1 MGRCRHACRY
11 ARRMQIPTIEKLR
24 RVHLFAGL
32 NASAL
37 ERLASI
43 ATEFTA
49 PEGQVLIETGQ
60 PGTGVFIIEEGSVR
74 VDLPD
79 GGSRTRGPGS
89 FIGELAVLADT
100 PRAARVVVAEPLTAL
115 AIRRGDMLELLD
127 AEPVIALE
135 MLHELARRLTE
146 GD

>member
-1 MGRCRHACRY
+1 MPRPSEGNY
-11 ARRMQIPTIEKLR
+11 SRRMDTPAIDALR
-24 RVHLFAGL
+24 RVHLFASL
-32 NASAL
+32 DDSTL
-37 ERLASI
+37 ERIAAL

-60 PGTGVFIIEEGSVR
+60 PGTGVFIIEDGSVR

-79 GGSRTRGPGS
+79 GGSRVRGPGS
-89 FIGELAVLADT
+89 FFGELAVLADA

-115 AIRRGDMLELLD
+115 AIRRTDMLALLES
-127 AEPVIALE
+127 EPAIALE

-146 GD
+146 SH

>member
-1 MGRCRHACRY
+1 MEK
-11 ARRMQIPTIEKLR
+11 PTIDKLR
-24 RVHLFAGL
+24 HVHLFASL
-32 NASAL
+32 DDATL
-37 ERLASI
+37 ERIAAL

-79 GGSRTRGPGS
+79 GGSRVRGPGA
-89 FIGELAVLADT
+89 FFGELAVLADA
-100 PRAARVVVAEPLTAL
+100 PRAARVVVTEPLTAL
-115 AIRRGDMLELLD
+115 AIRRTDMLTLLES
-127 AEPVIALE
+127 EPAIALE

-146 GD
+146 SA